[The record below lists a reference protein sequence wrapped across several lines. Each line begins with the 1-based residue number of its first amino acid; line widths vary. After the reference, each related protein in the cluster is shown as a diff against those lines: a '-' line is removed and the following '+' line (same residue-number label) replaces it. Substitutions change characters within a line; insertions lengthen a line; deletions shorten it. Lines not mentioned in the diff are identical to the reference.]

1 MPTPRTRRVR
11 AWEARSRGRAL
22 APHANICSPITSQ
35 GHPYGRFRRSLSAR
49 NPTLA
54 TAAAHELEQL
64 GLDDALGLVLLYR
77 EAGDERFE
85 RAALRGHA
93 RLCIEAPALGRAGAR
108 LSAQGLI
115 AIGAEQ
121 PGRGVEAL
129 SELLE
134 RAGSG
139 RALAALD
146 ERVERRGRG

>member
-1 MPTPRTRRVR
+1 M
-11 AWEARSRGRAL
+11 
-22 APHANICSPITSQ
+22 
-35 GHPYGRFRRSLSAR
+35 
-49 NPTLA
+49 
-54 TAAAHELEQL
+54 
-64 GLDDALGLVLLYR
+64 LLYR

-85 RAALRGHA
+85 RAALRWHA
-93 RLCIEAPALGRAGAR
+93 RLCIEAPALGLAGAR
-108 LSAQGLI
+108 LSAQALI